1 MKRTFLFEIPRSSVL
16 VTSGLGLIAA
26 TYGLVRL
33 AYGLFLPDVQASLGL
48 GSATSGLV
56 SAGASVAYCLGALA
70 GFVWASRRP
79 RRLVVA
85 AAVSAAA
92 VAAGMAAAP
101 TPWGFAVA
109 AIIGS
114 TGAGLASPAL
124 VSIVRR
130 SVTTS
135 DDERQQAVVN
145 AGTGPGLV
153 GAGLLALVLLP
164 DWRLAWYLVAGF
176 TVVVG
181 AAVLLLD
188 RGGDA
193 ETDAGR
199 QPLPSRGWWASHRGP
214 ITAALLMGAGSA
226 AVWSFGRTHL
236 VAAGAGEQAS
246 VLAWIAIGVG
256 GTAVVA
262 TAGPV
267 GSLTP
272 RAAWCLT
279 TLVTGTATVTI
290 GVSTGAAALAACV
303 AFGWGYTA
311 GSGALIAW
319 TTAIDPR
326 HAPAGTSML
335 FVVLVGGQA
344 LGAAALGV
352 AIPATGSSAAFVAAG
367 TVALLAAV
375 APFTPLRRTGSPK
388 RHVTAATRA

>member
-1 MKRTFLFEIPRSSVL
+1 MKRTFLFEGARPAAL
-16 VTSGLGLIAA
+16 VASGLGLVAA

-48 GSATSGLV
+48 GSTASGLI
-56 SAGASVAYCLGALA
+56 SAGASVAYCAGAAA
-70 GFVWASRRP
+70 GFVWASSRP
-79 RRLVVA
+79 RRLIVA
-85 AAVSAAA
+85 AITGAA
-92 VAAGMAAAP
+92 VGSAGMAAAP
-101 TPWGFAVA
+101 GPSVFGIAAVLA
-109 AIIGS
+109 S

-130 SVTTS
+130 TVAAT
-135 DDERQQAVVN
+135 DDARHQAVVN

-164 DWRLAWYLVAGF
+164 DWRLAWYLVAGS
-176 TVVVG
+176 TVAVG

-188 RGGDA
+188 RGRDA
-193 ETDAGR
+193 PTDGGR
-199 QPLPSRGWWASHRGP
+199 RPLPSRAWLASHRAP
-214 ITAALLMGAGSA
+214 IASALLMGAGSA

-236 VAAGAGEQAS
+236 VAAGVGEQAS

-262 TAGPV
+262 SAGPM
-267 GSLTP
+267 GSLSP

-279 TLVTGTATVTI
+279 TLVTGTATATI
-290 GVSTGAAALAACV
+290 GVSTGAPALLACV

-326 HAPAGTSML
+326 HAPSGTSML
-335 FVVLVGGQA
+335 FVVLVLGQA
-344 LGAAALGV
+344 LGAAALGG

-375 APFTPLRRTGSPK
+375 APFAPSARTGSPK
-388 RHVTAATRA
+388 PKVAAGTRA

>member
-1 MKRTFLFEIPRSSVL
+1 MFEGARPAAL
-16 VTSGLGLIAA
+16 VASGLGLVAA

-48 GSATSGLV
+48 GSAASGLI
-56 SAGASVAYCLGALA
+56 SAGASVAYCAGAAA
-70 GFVWASRRP
+70 GFVWASSRP

-85 AAVSAAA
+85 AITGAA
-92 VAAGMAAAP
+92 VGSAGMAAASGP
-101 TPWGFAVA
+101 SVFGIAAVLA
-109 AIIGS
+109 S

-130 SVTTS
+130 TVAAT
-135 DDERQQAVVN
+135 DDARHQAVVN

-164 DWRLAWYLVAGF
+164 D
-176 TVVVG
+176 
-181 AAVLLLD
+181 
-188 RGGDA
+188 RGRDA
-193 ETDAGR
+193 PTDGGR
-199 QPLPSRGWWASHRGP
+199 RPLPSRAWLASHRAP
-214 ITAALLMGAGSA
+214 IASALLMGAGSA

-236 VAAGAGEQAS
+236 VAAGVGEQAS

-262 TAGPV
+262 SAGPM
-267 GSLTP
+267 GSLSP

-279 TLVTGTATVTI
+279 TLVTGTATATI
-290 GVSTGAAALAACV
+290 GVSTGAPALLACV

-319 TTAIDPR
+319 TTTIDPR
-326 HAPAGTSML
+326 HAPSGTSML
-335 FVVLVGGQA
+335 FVVLVLGQA
-344 LGAAALGV
+344 LGAAALGG

-375 APFTPLRRTGSPK
+375 APFAPSARTGSPK
-388 RHVTAATRA
+388 PKVAAGTRA